1 MSRMQSI
8 KSSISVTAAGIPRVR
23 VGIRARLLTV
33 VVSVAVLALAAN
45 FIVEQGVLIERTTRI
60 TTTVTQK
67 PPAAHI
73 DTRLGNTSGTS
84 PGLPEKQV
92 VTSDLAHT
100 AIAEYS
106 RSVLERVAAK
116 TTKTDAD
123 YHRASNDLEHN
134 VADFVVRAGAIR
146 GQSFAG
152 LKQAAA
158 QWRLLGERMVALS
171 DARDG
176 TQADYTRVFEDLYAG
191 VNDSLASSWK
201 VFGRIVARQSLVQLG
216 VELDSLRR
224 MAPALHTA
232 TDTGAPEVARLIAG
246 ESAITDNLNAN
257 ERSFRHGQSDQW
269 YESTRSGFAQLV
281 KLRSSLLDLNGK
293 LRDASTD
300 FNRHTAA
307 LSALLPNKVKGPASD
322 TGGSPSV
329 VTRSS
334 KSVNAANAT
343 VTARVASREHL
354 SGDADTLAAPVGLPA
369 PIVQTNSTTTRSPQ
383 DQHRRRLIAVISVA
397 VLLLSGFLSVATAVS
412 IVRPVRRLHDATER
426 LAKGEPAVQ
435 VARGGIGELDKLAV
449 AFNQMALELTAARTA
464 SLHYQDDLEHKVSER
479 TQQLQEL
486 AERDPL
492 TGLANRRKFL
502 VQLDEMLAS
511 ARTDAHRVGVF
522 FLDLDNFKYLNDTMG
537 HAFGDRVLEK
547 LATRLHEAT
556 LSTGFAARFGG
567 DEFTV
572 VFERAKTVEQI
583 RQAGLEIVQAFHR
596 PLYVDGRDLI
606 VSVSVGASIF
616 PDHEQDAEALLKAA
630 DAALFRAKALGRSQL
645 AMFTPELLEAAKS
658 KFTTEQALRR
668 SIERG
673 EFELVFQ
680 PEVDAKTLQTKLV
693 EALIRWRMPD
703 GELAAPDQFLAVA
716 EESGLIME
724 IGDWA
729 LHSAIEAAS
738 GWHHGAWPDA
748 RVAINVSPR
757 QLLDSRFV
765 GRLADLLVEYRLP
778 PRCIEIELT
787 ESVLQTGAATLAALH
802 RLHASGIAIAL
813 DDFGTGYSSLASLE
827 HLPLTRIKLDRSL
840 IAAIDTSPRSAAI
853 ARAIIVMCQGLD
865 LEITAE
871 GVERV
876 EQLVFLRKSPGI
888 TLQGYLLSRPVAHGD
903 VLSAISQTSRL
914 AQSLMTELAS
924 LERTEQVAL
933 SPGATV
939 NMLETG

>member
-1 MSRMQSI
+1 MSR
-8 KSSISVTAAGIPRVR
+8 VTAAGSPRVR

-67 PPAAHI
+67 PPAAHV
-73 DTRLGNTSGTS
+73 DTRLGNTAGT
-84 PGLPEKQV
+84 LPELSETRV

-106 RSVLERVAAK
+106 RSVLERVAGK
-116 TTKTDAD
+116 TTQTDAD

-152 LKQAAA
+152 VKQAAA
-158 QWRLLGERMVALS
+158 QWRRLGDRMVALS

-176 TQADYTRVFEDLYAG
+176 TQADYTTLFEDLYAR
-191 VNDSLASSWK
+191 VNDSLKSSWK

-224 MAPALHTA
+224 VAPALHAA
-232 TDTGAPEVARLIAG
+232 TDTGPPDVAQLIAR

-269 YESTRSGFAQLV
+269 YESMRSDFARLV
-281 KLRSSLLDLNGK
+281 KLRGSLLDLNGK
-293 LRDASTD
+293 LRDAKTD
-300 FNRHTAA
+300 FMTHTAA
-307 LSALLPNKVKGPASD
+307 LSALLPNKVKGPALN
-322 TGGSPSV
+322 TGGSPGVDTRLTASV
-329 VTRSS
+329 
-334 KSVNAANAT
+334 
-343 VTARVASREHL
+343 
-354 SGDADTLAAPVGLPA
+354 DLPA

-383 DQHRRRLIAVISVA
+383 DQHRRQWIAVISVA

-412 IVRPVRRLHDATER
+412 IVRPVRRLRDATER

-435 VARGGIGELDKLAV
+435 VTRGGIGELDTLAV

-464 SLHYQDDLEHKVSER
+464 SRHYQDVLEHKVSER
-479 TQQLQEL
+479 TQQLQVL

-492 TGLANRRKFL
+492 TGLANRRKFFD
-502 VQLDEMLAS
+502 QLDEMLAR
-511 ARTDAHRVGVF
+511 ARTDAHMVGVF
-522 FLDLDNFKYLNDTMG
+522 FLDVDNFKYLNDSMG

-572 VFERAKTVEQI
+572 VFERATTFERI
-583 RQAGLEIVQAFHR
+583 RQAGLDIVQAFHR

-673 EFELVFQ
+673 DFELVFQ
-680 PEVDAKTLQTKLV
+680 PEVDAKTLRTELV

-716 EESGLIME
+716 EESGLIVE

-738 GWHHGAWPDA
+738 AWHHGAWPDA
-748 RVAINVSPR
+748 RVAVNVSPR
-757 QLLDSRFV
+757 QLLDSRFE

-778 PRCIEIELT
+778 SRCIEIELT

-802 RLHASGIAIAL
+802 RLSASGIAIAL

-853 ARAIIVMCQGLD
+853 ARAIIVMCQGLN

-871 GVERV
+871 GVERM

-888 TLQGYLLSRPVAHGD
+888 TLQGYLLSRPVARCD
-903 VLSAISQTSRL
+903 VLNAMNQTSRL
-914 AQSLMTELAS
+914 AQTLIPELLS
-924 LERTEQVAL
+924 LETTEQASL